1 MVAWFLLG
9 PGSSTR
15 VPSVKMLAGEACC
28 SVLSAART
36 VQAVWMFTAD
46 IIAVFHI
53 GGGQE

>member
-28 SVLSAART
+28 SVLSAAGT
-36 VQAVWMFTAD
+36 VEAVWMFTAD